1 MEKLQSLADLD
12 DYIKKNVICVFTS
25 QRCYDCKNIELII
38 NQVEQEFPDFEFLK
52 IEYDEF
58 LILVDHLFISGV
70 PSLVAFS
77 GSIEIGRLV
86 NKYPKTLTQIRKFVL
101 SLKVNDKGG
110 AHG

>member
-1 MEKLQSLADLD
+1 MEKLQSLADFD

-25 QRCYDCKNIELII
+25 HRCYDCKNIELII

-58 LILVDHLFISGV
+58 LILIDHLFISGV